1 MSGVKFAQDAPAR
14 QVNWLR
20 GLDLNQRPSGYEPD
34 ELPGCSTPR
43 DNYGEMMRGIK
54 LKTDLKSASRTV
66 QVSSGAVNSCQK
78 HYNFFFINSTV
89 LAQKVLQSDALK
101 PMRILIADD
110 QAGVGNTLALL
121 VSAAKHH
128 VVKVVSSGAEA
139 IRAYRIYKP
148 DVVLMDYSMGRLNGG
163 TACRY
168 ILTEDPA
175 ARIVF
180 VSGRPATDLAD
191 IGAVAF
197 LPKPVELKDLQELL
211 NNIDTQLVFDYARA
225 R

>member
-1 MSGVKFAQDAPAR
+1 VSKA
-14 QVNWLR
+14 
-20 GLDLNQRPSGYEPD
+20 
-34 ELPGCSTPR
+34 LP
-43 DNYGEMMRGIK
+43 I
-54 LKTDLKSASRTV
+54 
-66 QVSSGAVNSCQK
+66 
-78 HYNFFFINSTV
+78 FFINSTV
-89 LAQKVLQSDALK
+89 LAQKVLQSDELK

-110 QAGVGNTLALL
+110 QAGVGSTLALL

-139 IRAYRIYKP
+139 IRAYRTYKP

-180 VSGRPATDLAD
+180 VSGRPATDFAD

-197 LPKPVELKDLQELL
+197 LPKPVELKDLEELL
-211 NNIDTQLVFDYARA
+211 NNMDTQLVFDYARA

>member
-1 MSGVKFAQDAPAR
+1 
-14 QVNWLR
+14 
-20 GLDLNQRPSGYEPD
+20 
-34 ELPGCSTPR
+34 
-43 DNYGEMMRGIK
+43 
-54 LKTDLKSASRTV
+54 
-66 QVSSGAVNSCQK
+66 
-78 HYNFFFINSTV
+78 
-89 LAQKVLQSDALK
+89 
-101 PMRILIADD
+101 MRILIADD
-110 QAGVGNTLALL
+110 QAGVGSTLALL

-139 IRAYRIYKP
+139 IRAYRTYKP

-180 VSGRPATDLAD
+180 VSGRPAPDLAD
-191 IGAVAF
+191 TGAVAF

-211 NNIDTQLVFDYARA
+211 NNMDTQLVFDYARA

>member
-1 MSGVKFAQDAPAR
+1 MSKA
-14 QVNWLR
+14 
-20 GLDLNQRPSGYEPD
+20 
-34 ELPGCSTPR
+34 LP
-43 DNYGEMMRGIK
+43 
-54 LKTDLKSASRTV
+54 
-66 QVSSGAVNSCQK
+66 
-78 HYNFFFINSTV
+78 FFFINSTV

-168 ILTEDPA
+168 ILTEDPT

-211 NNIDTQLVFDYARA
+211 NNMDTQLVFDYARA